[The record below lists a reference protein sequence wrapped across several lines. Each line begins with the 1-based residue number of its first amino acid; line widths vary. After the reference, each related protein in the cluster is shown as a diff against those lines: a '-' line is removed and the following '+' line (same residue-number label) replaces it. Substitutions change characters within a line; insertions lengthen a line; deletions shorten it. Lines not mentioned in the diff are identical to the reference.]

1 MGKLIPTSVK
11 LDPETKKKLQ
21 ILAEKERRSANG
33 YIREL
38 IERAWEQQNE
48 QQSVLSANTRQPTN

>member
-48 QQSVLSANTRQPTN
+48 QQSILSVNTRQPAN